1 MSFLYKYLFRH
12 KLSMFRK
19 SHAKN
24 CMAFRKASNDICMYA
39 PLFVDFRIRSFEK
52 VVDRA
57 LLLRLLSS
65 QVDR

>member
-1 MSFLYKYLFRH
+1 
-12 KLSMFRK
+12 MFRK